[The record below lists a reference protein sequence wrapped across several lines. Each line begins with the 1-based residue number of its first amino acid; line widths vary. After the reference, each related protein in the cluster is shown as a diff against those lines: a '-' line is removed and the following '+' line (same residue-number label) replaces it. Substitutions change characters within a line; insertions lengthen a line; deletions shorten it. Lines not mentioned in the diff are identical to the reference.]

1 MPTTD
6 ENSWKPQ
13 QTPLDAVIVQKTVL
27 QQYLTKLIYG
37 CLNVWQIYQYFPKDA
52 T

>member
-13 QTPLDAVIVQKTVL
+13 QTSLHAVIVQKTVL
-27 QQYLTKLIYG
+27 QQYLTKSIYG
-37 CLNVWQIYQYFPKDA
+37 CLNFWQIYQYFPKDA
-52 T
+52 N